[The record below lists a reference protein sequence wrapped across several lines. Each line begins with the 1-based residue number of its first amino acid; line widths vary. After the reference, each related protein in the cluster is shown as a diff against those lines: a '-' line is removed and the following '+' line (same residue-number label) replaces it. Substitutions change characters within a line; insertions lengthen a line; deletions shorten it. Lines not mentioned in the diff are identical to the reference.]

1 MDHPSTRFGRAA
13 VYTGRDT
20 APGTGWRRPGAPT
33 RRFSRLGP
41 TTNPPTP
48 PRRQSVL
55 VTSVSSDSHTWN
67 LVYLQLLLEELGYR
81 VHNFGACAPEDLVV
95 VECLRTQPDLVVVS
109 TVNGHGHRDGAQLIG
124 RIRAE
129 PGLRAT
135 PVVIGGKLGI
145 AGPGGARSRDE
156 LRAAGFD
163 AVYEADTGLRDFLS
177 DLDRLT
183 AGVGR

>member
-1 MDHPSTRFGRAA
+1 MNDPLTRFRGAA
-13 VYTGRDT
+13 VRTGRDT
-20 APGTGWRRPGAPT
+20 TPGTGWRLPGAPT

-41 TTNPPTP
+41 TTNPT
-48 PRRQSVL
+48 RRRGRQSVL

-81 VHNFGACAPEDLVV
+81 VHNLGACAPDELVV
-95 VECLRTQPDLVVVS
+95 VECLRSRPDLVLVS
-109 TVNGHGHRDGAQLIG
+109 TVNGHGHRDGARLIG
-124 RIRAE
+124 RIRAH
-129 PGLRAT
+129 PGLRTT

-163 AVYEADTGLRDFLS
+163 AVYEADTGLRDFLA